1 MKREREIKLIRNRK
15 KLYKRYSDYELGLLS
30 SEIDDYIY
38 LLKSIQFPIEKYKL
52 PETKK
57 EKEKESNELINKKE
71 DNNIINKNKII
82 SLDENNEE
90 ESNKNKKKIEE
101 NDGEYDGLKVKE
113 KNKKKKKKRK

>member
-38 LLKSIQFPIEKYKL
+38 LLKSIQFPIDKYKL

-57 EKEKESNELINKKE
+57 EKEKELNELINKKE